1 MHPMPDAQKAPLF
14 DDIEPAKRFR
24 DDLVD
29 VYTSA
34 GSGSERR
41 PAVVFVH
48 GGPVTPERTSR
59 DWPGFVGYGSLAAAS
74 GLVGVVLQHRLYSE
88 SHFPQAAADVATA
101 IEQVRALDSV
111 DPDRVGLWC
120 FSLGGPLAV
129 DWMRAAPP
137 WLRCLVWTYPVLA
150 PPPDWAG
157 DIPRFDAIGALAAC
171 PGLPKLLVRVEK
183 ELPPFVPNQDAFVNT
198 ARTQGSALDVIDIPD
213 VVHGFEGLDDYP
225 EHARTAVHQAMDWTV
240 AALRS

>member
-1 MHPMPDAQKAPLF
+1 MDTTDAGLASVADLCSAVTRWCAP
-14 DDIEPAKRFR
+14 
-24 DDLVD
+24 
-29 VYTSA
+29 SA
-34 GSGSERR
+34 GSGVRAR
-41 PAVVFVH
+41 
-48 GGPVTPERTSR
+48 
-59 DWPGFVGYGSLAAAS
+59 WPGDARADVPGLAGVRRIRVVGR
-74 GLVGVVLQHRLYSE
+74 GLGARRGRPPAPALQRVA
-88 SHFPQAAADVATA
+88 FPQAAADVATA
-101 IEQVRALDSV
+101 IEQARDLDDV

-157 DIPRFDAIGALAAC
+157 DIPRFDAIGGLAAS

-183 ELPPFVPNQDAFVNT
+183 ELPPFVPNQDAFVNA
-198 ARTQGSALDVIDIPD
+198 ARTQGAALEVIDIPD

-225 EHARTAVHQAMDWTV
+225 EHARTAVHHAMSWAVT
-240 AALRS
+240 ALRS